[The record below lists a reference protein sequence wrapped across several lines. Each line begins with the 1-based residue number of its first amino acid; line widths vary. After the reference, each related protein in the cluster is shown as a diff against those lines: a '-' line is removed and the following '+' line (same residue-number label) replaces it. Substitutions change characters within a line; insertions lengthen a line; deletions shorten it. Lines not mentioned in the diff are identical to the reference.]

1 MRRLLMIACLL
12 GLVITKGFTQQ
23 KLLKY
28 TAGND
33 MTYSIGQMLRLGQGS
48 GSSGQFNAVYWGTMS
63 LGEGRTKAEVGK
75 YGLTIKE
82 IVKGDG
88 FGGSRVLFTMEQNS
102 DGFTSTY
109 TLDIEKA
116 IDLCEIRP
124 CRLDPARRPLP
135 PPTPAGGRNPGKNE
149 LNDELIRA
157 QVLLQDGEISRP
169 EYETYKRFILSNGIP
184 GRTPCQM
191 IMRLADMHKN
201 GILTGNEFEHMKNIL
216 LMGL

>member
-1 MRRLLMIACLL
+1 MIRLFILACLL
-12 GLVITKGFTQQ
+12 GLSITKGFTQQ

-28 TAGND
+28 TAGNGL
-33 MTYSIGQMLRLGQGS
+33 TYGIGQMLRLSQGS
-48 GSSGQFNAVYWGTMS
+48 GSTGQFNAIYWGTMA
-63 LGEGRTKAEVGK
+63 LGEGRTKAEVSK

-82 IVKGDG
+82 ILKGDG

-124 CRLDPARRPLP
+124 CRLDPPQPSLLP
-135 PPTPAGGRNPGKNE
+135 APPAGWNPGKNG
-149 LNDELIRA
+149 LNDELVRA
-157 QVLLQDGEISRP
+157 QVLLHDGEISRP
-169 EYETYKRFILSNGIP
+169 EYETYKRFILSSGIP
-184 GRTPCQM
+184 MSTPCQM
-191 IMRLADMHKN
+191 IMKLADMHKN

-216 LMGL
+216 LMGR